1 MVLMPVNKALEKIL
15 SHISA
20 LPAEEIPITHGY
32 NRVLA
37 EDVRAID
44 NIPPFRNSAMDGYA
58 VHAADVAA
66 ATPESPVVLPVSG
79 YIAAGD
85 VPANPLPAGNAIRI
99 MTGAPVPDGAN
110 AVVRFEKTSDFI
122 DYPNLPAGHVTI
134 FHPVATS
141 DNVREPGEDV
151 AAGTVVL
158 QKGHALRPQDVGM
171 LAAVGKGRVRVHK
184 IPRVG
189 ILATGDELVGVDEPL
204 APGKIRNSNE
214 YTLAALVE
222 SYGAVAVPLGVARDS
237 TTDLVKKIDAGLA
250 QGIDMLL
257 SSAGVS
263 AGDYDVVKNVLA
275 QNGEM
280 HFWQVDIKPGKP
292 LAYGTVRGVPLIGLP
307 GNPVASVVAFE
318 VFARAAILKLGG
330 HVELEKPILTATLV
344 EDVHNSGRQHYMRA
358 HLFQSKNKYRVTTR
372 GSGVLVQGSGIL
384 SSLVNANALVV
395 VPSGVKFIPAGTA
408 VDVWMLDWR
417 GGQIPTNSQEK
428 N

>member
-1 MVLMPVNKALEKIL
+1 MALLPVRDALTQIL
-15 SHISA
+15 SHITP
-20 LPAEEIPITHGY
+20 LPAEEISITRGY

-37 EDVRAID
+37 EDVRAVD

-58 VHAADVAA
+58 VMAADTAA
-66 ATPESPVVLPVSG
+66 ATPDKPVILPVTG

-85 VPANPLPAGNAIRI
+85 APAAPLAPGTAVRI
-99 MTGAPVPDGAN
+99 MTGAPVPAGAT
-110 AVVRFEKTSDFI
+110 AVIRFEDTGEFT
-122 DYPNLPAGHVTI
+122 DYPNLPEGHVAI
-134 FHPVATS
+134 FHAAAEG
-141 DNVREPGEDV
+141 DNIREPGEDV
-151 AAGTVVL
+151 SAGTVVL
-158 QKGHALRPQDVGM
+158 RRGHALRPQDVGM
-171 LAAVGKGRVRVHK
+171 LAAVGKGRVQVHK

-204 APGKIRNSNE
+204 SPGKIRNSNE
-214 YTLAALVE
+214 YTLTALVE
-222 SYGAVAVPLGVARDS
+222 SYGAIAVPLGVARD
-237 TTDLVKKIDAGLA
+237 TAADLVEKIEAGLS
-250 QGIDMLL
+250 QGIDLLL

-275 QNGEM
+275 QKGEM

-292 LAYGTVRGVPLIGLP
+292 LAFGLVNGVPLIGLP

-330 HVELEKPILTATLV
+330 HLSAEKPMLKAQLV

-358 HLFQSKNKYRVTTR
+358 YLFQTEDEYRVTTR

-395 VPSGVKFIPAGTA
+395 VPSGVKFIPAGTT
-408 VDVWMLDWR
+408 VDVWLLDWR
-417 GGQIPTNSQEK
+417 GSHIPYSTGD
-428 N
+428 